1 MVLERWTNPTISRRT
16 CTCEHGLQS
25 WGRLPAGVAK
35 RRVTDLHPN
44 PNVTIRNFCTAVRQ
58 PVSLLEME
66 RSVIKAPVLV
76 RRCKPSSSASH
87 FSYRTQR
94 PRPHSLTCTS
104 LSHTHKARQ
113 GGYWRAGTHVVGGEQ
128 RKRASRFIF
137 GGGGGGR
144 IACGGGALALHAL
157 PLLRLPP
164 LRLQTYPVGC

>member
-1 MVLERWTNPTISRRT
+1 VVLERWTNPTISRRP

-25 WGRLPAGVAK
+25 WGRLLAGVAK
-35 RRVTDLHPN
+35 QRLTDHHPN

-58 PVSLLEME
+58 LVSLLEME
-66 RSVIKAPVLV
+66 RSVIEALVLV

-113 GGYWRAGTHVVGGEQ
+113 GGYWRADTHVVGGEQ
-128 RKRASRFIF
+128 RKRASHYIF

-144 IACGGGALALHAL
+144 NVVLAVSLVLHAH
-157 PLLRLPP
+157 PLLLLPR
-164 LRLQTYPVGC
+164 LRLQTYTVGC